1 MTRECASAGFNV
13 GSAAAWFGMRFAID
27 GADGCGQ
34 SCRPIFLPMQTAPVT
49 PARLRS
55 SVIAVPPMARDA
67 NLVHAPA
74 ENAKIIR
81 HIEAGGVDILLYG
94 GNANFYH
101 IALSEYASVLASL
114 VELAAENTLVTPSVG
129 PAYGTMM
136 DQVAV
141 LRDFDFPTVMVL
153 PMQGLTTSAGVVNG
167 IRRFAEAYGKPV
179 VLYIKNLGYI
189 EPADAARLVDDGLVS
204 WIKYA
209 IVREDP
215 VNDPY
220 LSELVTRVNPEI
232 IVSGIGEQPAI
243 IHLRDFG
250 INGFTAGCVCIRPDL
265 SQQMLQAI
273 VAGDYA
279 TAETLRAGFRPLEDL
294 RNAIHPVRVLHE
306 AVRLAGIA
314 DTGPALPLLTNLDAA
329 DRDAVRDAA
338 VALLNR

>member
-1 MTRECASAGFNV
+1 
-13 GSAAAWFGMRFAID
+13 
-27 GADGCGQ
+27 
-34 SCRPIFLPMQTAPVT
+34 MQTTPVT
-49 PARLRS
+49 PERLRS
-55 SVIAVPPMARDA
+55 SVIAVPPLARDA
-67 NLVHAPA
+67 NLAHAPS
-74 ENAKIIR
+74 ENAKVIR

-101 IALSEYASVLASL
+101 IALSEYASVLGSL
-114 VELAAENTLVTPSVG
+114 AELAAENTLVIPSVG

-136 DQVAV
+136 DQSAV

-189 EPADAARLVDDGLVS
+189 EPSDAARLVDDGLVS

-215 VNDPY
+215 AQDPY
-220 LSELVTRVNPEI
+220 LSELIEKVDPKI

-265 SQQMLQAI
+265 SQRMLQAI
-273 VAGDYA
+273 VAGDYD
-279 TAETLRAGFRPLEDL
+279 TAETLRAGFKPLEDL
-294 RNAIHPVRVLHE
+294 RNSINPVRVLHE

-314 DTGPALPLLTNLDAA
+314 DTGPALPLLTNLEDSDMDKVKQAA
-329 DRDAVRDAA
+329 IE
-338 VALLNR
+338 LLNR